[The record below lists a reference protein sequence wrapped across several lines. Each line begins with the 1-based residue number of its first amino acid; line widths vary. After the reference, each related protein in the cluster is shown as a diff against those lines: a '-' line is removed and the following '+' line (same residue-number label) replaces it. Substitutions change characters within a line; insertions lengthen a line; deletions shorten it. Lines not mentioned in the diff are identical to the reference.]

1 MKQPGFAILIM
12 LSMLSACSKQDEQAS
27 AADKSPPPAAAP
39 AAPVVAEQAMPA
51 PAAEAPA
58 PVKAAESAPP
68 MEIPQ
73 AKAAGGAL
81 SHDEGLALAKK
92 SGCMACHKIEGKLV
106 GPAWSDVSKHY
117 KGDPAAK
124 ANLVAKVKKG
134 GKGNWTAVTGGVPM
148 PPNSPR
154 VSDGDIEKLV
164 TFLLAL

>member
-1 MKQPGFAILIM
+1 MEMKQPGFAILIV
-12 LSMLSACSKQDEQAS
+12 LLMLSACSKQDEQVS
-27 AADKSPPPAAAP
+27 AADKSPPPV
-39 AAPVVAEQAMPA
+39 APVVAEQAKPA
-51 PAAEAPA
+51 PATEAPA
-58 PVKAAESAPP
+58 PVKVAEPAPS
-68 MEIPQ
+68 MEKPQ
-73 AKAAGGAL
+73 AKTAGGVL

-92 SGCMACHKIEGKLV
+92 SGCLACHKIEGKLV
-106 GPAWSDVSKHY
+106 GPAWSDVSKRY

-154 VSDGDIEKLV
+154 VSDADIDKLV

>member
-12 LSMLSACSKQDEQAS
+12 LLMLSACSKQDEQVS
-27 AADKSPPPAAAP
+27 AADKSPPPAT
-39 AAPVVAEQAMPA
+39 
-51 PAAEAPA
+51 EAPA
-58 PVKAAESAPP
+58 PVKAAEPAPS
-68 MEIPQ
+68 MEKTQ
-73 AKAAGGAL
+73 AKTAGGAL

-106 GPAWSDVSKHY
+106 GPAWSDVSKRY

-154 VSDGDIEKLV
+154 VPDGDIEKLV